1 MAEVT
6 RPPSRHV
13 GSESR
18 MEMPI
23 KLEQKRIY
31 WWFVLPAVVLY
42 TVLFALPALGTLWIS
57 FHKWPGS
64 GPMEWVGVR
73 NYRILWHDPTF
84 TIAFVNTL
92 KILFIVG
99 GATFLVSFFLMM
111 VLRDLAGKGFVRAS
125 IFFPNILSGVV
136 IAILW
141 GFLFQADG
149 LVNQFLLLAGI
160 SDPPKWLNENMIMNV
175 VMVGL
180 VWVQTGFFT
189 TILMAGADRIP
200 KHLYEDCALAGAGTF
215 QQFRFVTL
223 PLMWEVLCVAA
234 VLWTISSI
242 KIFEFILAFAGATGF
257 LPPVKAWNTAIY
269 SYAEAF
275 SGEGTPKYGTSSAS
289 AVVMLV
295 LVVVLVFL
303 LRRLMRRET
312 LQF

>member
-1 MAEVT
+1 MDT
-6 RPPSRHV
+6 PMRT
-13 GSESR
+13 
-18 MEMPI
+18 
-23 KLEQKRIY
+23 EQKRIY
-31 WWFVLPAVVLY
+31 WWFLLPAVILY
-42 TVLFALPALGTLWIS
+42 TVFFVLPALGTLWIS

-64 GPMEWVGVR
+64 GPMEWVGIR
-73 NYRILWHDPTF
+73 NYRILWHDPAF
-84 TIAFVNTL
+84 RISFVNTL

-111 VLRDLAGKGFVRAS
+111 VLRDLAGKSFARAA

-141 GFLFQADG
+141 GFLFQSGG
-149 LVNQFLLLAGI
+149 LVNQFLALFGVA
-160 SDPPKWLNENMIMNV
+160 DPPKWLNQNQIMNV

-180 VWVQTGFFT
+180 VWVQTGFYT

-223 PLMWEVLCVAA
+223 PLMWEVFGVAA

-257 LPPVKAWNTAIY
+257 LPPLPAWNTAIY

-275 SGEGTPKYGTSSAS
+275 SGEGTPKYGTASAS

-295 LVVVLVFL
+295 LVVVLVLL
-303 LRRLMRRET
+303 LRRMMRRET
-312 LQF
+312 LQY